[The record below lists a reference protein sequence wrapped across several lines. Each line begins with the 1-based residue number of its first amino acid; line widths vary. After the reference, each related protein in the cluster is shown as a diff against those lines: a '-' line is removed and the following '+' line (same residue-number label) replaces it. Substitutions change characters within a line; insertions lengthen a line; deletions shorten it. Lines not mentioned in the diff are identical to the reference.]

1 MRDYGKVETALWSH
15 DKMRS
20 LSDDGKLL
28 FVFLITSPHSTMTGC
43 FRAPAGYVSEDLG
56 WPSERVLKAFGE
68 LSERGMITRD
78 EASQWLVVHNFLK
91 WNRFENPNVG
101 KAAEKLVGQI
111 DDANPVKPVLAK
123 EILLHGR
130 NYPDAAKAELETL
143 LEGFAKPCRNQEQ
156 EPEPE
161 PEPEPSF
168 ALVAASAPTAPQRLP
183 DGLVQ
188 QAFDEWN
195 AMATRAG
202 LPKARSLTKDRR
214 RHLESRLRSDGLNVW
229 REALAKVEASPHCTG
244 VNDRGWKADLDFL
257 FQAKSWNR
265 LLEGTYDH
273 RPAANQNNRG
283 GRRDWDP
290 IDQAL
295 NGINWDAP
303 DEDAA

>member
-56 WPSERVLKAFGE
+56 WPFERVLKAFGE

-111 DDANPVKPVLAK
+111 DDCNPIKPVLAR

-130 NYPDAAKAELETL
+130 NYPEGAKAELETL
-143 LEGFAKPCRNQEQ
+143 LKGFPEPFRNQ

-161 PEPEPSF
+161 PEPEPKPEPSF
-168 ALVAASAPTAPQRLP
+168 ALVAASASTP
-183 DGLVQ
+183 DRSPSGLVQ
-188 QAFDEWN
+188 QAFDDWN
-195 AMATRAG
+195 AMA
-202 LPKARSLTKDRR
+202 ARSNSPRAISLTEERR
-214 RHLESRLRSDGLNVW
+214 RKLSSKLKEVGIDGW
-229 REALAKVEASPHCTG
+229 RAALAKVEASPLCQGH
-244 VNDRGWKADLDFL
+244 NERGWKADLDFL
-257 FQAKSWNR
+257 FQSKSWSR
-265 LLEGTYDH
+265 LVEGSYDH
-273 RPAANQNNRG
+273 APAANQNQRPG
-283 GRRDWDP
+283 AWDP
-290 IDQAL
+290 LDQAVAGM
-295 NGINWDAP
+295 NFNHED
-303 DEDAA
+303 DAA